1 MALIK
6 RHFDASSTMQIF
18 KFILF
23 LKVLFFLLRIHLA
36 WILFLIVL
44 ALIDFK
50 KKIDDINVSTY
61 FHKIKYRCQLSMQK
75 RRRNYQINSSTLKEC
90 VISFYIECL
99 FDSILLY
106 FSTSQILIL
115 IPHFINSQSLLTF

>member
-75 RRRNYQINSSTLKEC
+75 KKKRNYQINRSTLKER
-90 VISFYIECL
+90 VMSFY
-99 FDSILLY
+99 
-106 FSTSQILIL
+106 T
-115 IPHFINSQSLLTF
+115 